1 MLITT
6 AHNLLPL
13 PISDHLQYA
22 NTEEETLGDWSCEVI
37 SGDCRWERPGKK
49 ALVGWCCKKVGQM

>member
-1 MLITT
+1 MFITT

-13 PISDHLQYA
+13 GLLPLSPSDHLQYE

-37 SGDCRWERPGKK
+37 SGDCRWERWEEGSSQTV
-49 ALVGWCCKKVGQM
+49 L